1 MEVSNS
7 LFSEW
12 ISERADSLRVP
23 VVTRGSFHR
32 LSPRHP
38 YRRAPPTLLVARRSQ
53 KYWISTC
60 SSPSIW
66 TVVVLS
72 LTACLV
78 LNLSVYIIN
87 EVGDDKFLEPFY
99 FFWPG
104 WTITH
109 TDWESGTLVELFLL
123 RYPEVI
129 NPVYC
134 VCFFV
139 IYGLTENARQQHRT
153 ILWAIVKPFGIRPK
167 PSESKTLS
175 SIAFNPTPVMGSYV

>member
-23 VVTRGSFHR
+23 EVTRGSFHR
-32 LSPRHP
+32 LSPQHP
-38 YRRAPPTLLVARRSQ
+38 YRRASPTLLVARRSQ

-72 LTACLV
+72 LTASLV

-99 FFWPG
+99 CRAGP
-104 WTITH
+104 
-109 TDWESGTLVELFLL
+109 S
-123 RYPEVI
+123 
-129 NPVYC
+129 
-134 VCFFV
+134 
-139 IYGLTENARQQHRT
+139 LTPIGNQT
-153 ILWAIVKPFGIRPK
+153 
-167 PSESKTLS
+167 S
-175 SIAFNPTPVMGSYV
+175 